1 MNGVDE
7 KQYVTIELHDAQLE
21 RLEALIERNLARQEA
36 IAANMRAD
44 IAAVRGDLKADIT
57 ELKSELKADIAEVKG
72 DVKELHAEIKGVE
85 KTLNAKIDGVM
96 DAVALTNTRIDDLQ
110 TKQSNS
116 LTKWGIIIAV
126 TVGVVQV
133 ITAVVLH
140 FIKF

>member
-44 IAAVRGDLKADIT
+44 IAAVRGDI
-57 ELKSELKADIAEVKG
+57 KADIAEIKG

>member
-1 MNGVDE
+1 MNGVDD

-44 IAAVRGDLKADIT
+44 IAAIRGDIRENIAELRGDI
-57 ELKSELKADIAEVKG
+57 KADIAEIKG

-116 LTKWGIIIAV
+116 LAKWGIIIAV

-133 ITAVVLH
+133 ITSIVLRY
-140 FIKF
+140 I

>member
-57 ELKSELKADIAEVKG
+57 EIKGDLKADIAEVKG
-72 DVKELHAEIKGVE
+72 DVKALD
-85 KTLNAKIDGVM
+85 AKVDARFEGVM
-96 DAVALTNTRIDDLQ
+96 DAIALINTRIDDLQ

-133 ITAVVLH
+133 ITSIVLR
-140 FIKF
+140 FI